1 MWGTG
6 LAQSRGVDSLRFGG
20 VSEPDPS
27 GEDTMRTIG
36 RLVFLIP
43 LLFAVPV
50 SVAHADSIAV
60 GDRVTFEK
68 VEGTTTGG
76 GAFVASMVGTDS
88 TFLSFCLQSE
98 RPLGFG
104 PEYTIAGISDYAY
117 WEDDNRGGDTI
128 TGRDPISSQTAWLYT
143 QFRNGT
149 LSGYDGSTASMDAL
163 QWAFWVL
170 EDEEWQ
176 VPDGAWKPLA
186 NHFIDLAN
194 QAVANGFSGIG
205 DVRVLNL
212 VSWDGV
218 DAQDQLALVTTP
230 EPPTVALLVC
240 GLFGLGVT
248 RRRWLVAAPTR

>member
-1 MWGTG
+1 
-6 LAQSRGVDSLRFGG
+6 
-20 VSEPDPS
+20 
-27 GEDTMRTIG
+27 MRSIG

-43 LLFAVPV
+43 LLFAVPA

-76 GAFVASMVGTDS
+76 GAFVASIVGTDS

-149 LSGYDGSTASMDAL
+149 LSGYDGSTASINTL
-163 QWAFWVL
+163 Q
-170 EDEEWQ
+170 
-176 VPDGAWKPLA
+176 
-186 NHFIDLAN
+186 
-194 QAVANGFSGIG
+194 
-205 DVRVLNL
+205 
-212 VSWDGV
+212 
-218 DAQDQLALVTTP
+218 
-230 EPPTVALLVC
+230 
-240 GLFGLGVT
+240 
-248 RRRWLVAAPTR
+248 

>member
-1 MWGTG
+1 
-6 LAQSRGVDSLRFGG
+6 
-20 VSEPDPS
+20 
-27 GEDTMRTIG
+27 MRTLG

-50 SVAHADSIAV
+50 SSAHADPIVV
-60 GDRVTFEK
+60 GDRVTFQRT
-68 VEGTTTGG
+68 EGTTTGG
-76 GAFVASMVGTDS
+76 GAFVATVVGTDIS
-88 TFLSFCLQSE
+88 FLSFCLQSE
-98 RPLGFG
+98 RPLDFG
-104 PEYTIAGISDYAY
+104 PQYTIGGITDYAY

-143 QFRNGT
+143 QFRNGS
-149 LSGYDGSTASMDAL
+149 LQGYDGSTSSMDSL
-163 QWAFWVL
+163 QWAIWVL

-176 VPDGAWKPLA
+176 VPTGPWRPLA

-194 QAVANGFSGIG
+194 QAVAAGFSGIG

-218 DAQDQLALVTTP
+218 DIQDQLALVTTP
-230 EPPTVALLVC
+230 EPPTLALLAC

-248 RRRWLVAAPTR
+248 RRRWLAAATR